1 MCVIVCVILFVGNSW
16 LLQAGGGEKGGGGG
30 QTGGG
35 GGRTSNIEHT
45 FTMGCLY
52 VLGSGLCV
60 ARLTLNDVSAVRA
73 VRASATA
80 VPPAEPMMF

>member
-16 LLQAGGGEKGGGGG
+16 LLQAGGGEKGGW
-30 QTGGG
+30 